1 MYVCTWSWRAHHRH
15 GDELARLHV
24 LRSENV
30 SRAHPALDERAQADW
45 TQQMTWFEAVV
56 HRVTELTPDV
66 RQIELALTDPAEIAF
81 AAGQF
86 VSFEVSAPEW
96 PYPITRSYSIA
107 SSPSDRS
114 RIDLLLNRVPG
125 GRMSSHLFGLR
136 PGDRSRFRG
145 PIGTFCLGSNERDLL
160 FVATGTG
167 IAPIRS
173 MLLSLA
179 SHNSSRHITL
189 FWGLR
194 TRQDMYYQQEL
205 AGLRDRLPA
214 FSYVT
219 TLSRPDDEWTGAC
232 GTVTRLVESRIATV
246 ANLDAYVCGSQAM
259 IKDVTAALNRKG
271 LCPVH
276 REQYYRDDT
285 SAAS

>member
-1 MYVCTWSWRAHHRH
+1 
-15 GDELARLHV
+15 
-24 LRSENV
+24 
-30 SRAHPALDERAQADW
+30 
-45 TQQMTWFEAVV
+45 MTSFEAVV
-56 HRVTELTPDV
+56 HRVTDLTPDV
-66 RQIELALTDPAEIAF
+66 REIELRLMERAEISF

-86 VSFEVSAPEW
+86 ISFEVQAPEW

-107 SSPSDRS
+107 SSPVERDRVL
-114 RIDLLLNRVPG
+114 LLLNLVPG
-125 GRMSSHLFGLR
+125 GRVSPHLFSLR
-136 PGDRSRFRG
+136 PGDRTRFRG
-145 PIGTFCLGSNERDLL
+145 PIGTFCLRPGDRDLL

-179 SHNSSRHITL
+179 SQNSARHITL

-194 TRQDMYYQQEL
+194 TRQDVYYQDEL
-205 AGLRDRLPA
+205 ARLRKRLPA

-219 TLSRPDDEWTGAC
+219 TLSRPDDQWLGTR
-232 GTVTRLVESRIATV
+232 GTVTPLVESRILGV
-246 ANLDAYVCGSQAM
+246 SNLDAYVCGNQAM

-276 REQYYRDDT
+276 REQYYRDDS
-285 SAAS
+285 SAA